1 MSIQRNCTRCDLAY
15 GRSQIVWGDLA
26 SEPGKLMLVGEAP
39 GRYEDKAGKPFVGQ
53 AGQLLDR
60 LLEEAG
66 LDRSEVSTTN
76 RVKCW
81 PGRGNPDP
89 TYAQREA
96 CLPWLVEDVL
106 KARPGVIVLMGLSAA
121 TWAHPRTKPKMA
133 ELRGMLRV
141 MPVGE
146 QNVLTIVTYHPAA
159 ALRQGEVVERLIVED
174 LVKAKELL

>member
-1 MSIQRNCTRCDLAY
+1 MSTRSCTNCDLAF
-15 GRSQIVWGDLA
+15 GRTQIVWGDLTPQ
-26 SEPGKLMLVGEAP
+26 PGRIMLVGEAP
-39 GRYEDKAGKPFVGQ
+39 GRNEDKVGRPFVGQ
-53 AGQLLDR
+53 AGQLLNR

-66 LDRSEVSTTN
+66 LSREEVSITN
-76 RVKCW
+76 RVRCW

-89 TYAQREA
+89 TYAQKEA

-106 KARPGVIVLMGLSAA
+106 KARPGVVVLMGLQAS

-141 MPVGE
+141 LPVGGLS
-146 QNVLTIVTYHPAA
+146 VLTLVTYHPAA

-174 LVKAKELL
+174 LRKAKELL